1 MDEAGVPR
9 LADFSMAELK
19 RWHDKGLSL
28 NEFASRPY
36 LDEIPTVC
44 SISTFEHLDSLSRHG
59 RTTSTKVVGRISTW
73 MAIAL
78 RVHGSTPIC

>member
-19 RWHDKGLSL
+19 CSHDEVLSF

-44 SISTFEHLDSLSRHG
+44 SISTFERLDRFIRHG
-59 RTTSTKVVGRISTW
+59 LTTSTKVVGRMST
-73 MAIAL
+73 
-78 RVHGSTPIC
+78 